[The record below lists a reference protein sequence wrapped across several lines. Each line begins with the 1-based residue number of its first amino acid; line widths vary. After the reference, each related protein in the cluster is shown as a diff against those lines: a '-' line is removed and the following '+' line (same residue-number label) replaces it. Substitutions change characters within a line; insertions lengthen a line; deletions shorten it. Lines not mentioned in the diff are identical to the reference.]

1 MPGAPPS
8 ALCKSQVGAKTV
20 CADERV
26 RVPNMKDRLIVILG
40 FMGCGKTTVA
50 RELARRLAVEPVD
63 LDSFV
68 FDREGRSPAEIIAAD
83 GEPAFREIETAA
95 LNEVLTTKAGRVI
108 ALGGGTWT
116 VPANRTLIV
125 LHDCTTIWLDP
136 PFDLCWQRINS
147 SSDTVRPLAPDRETA
162 RSRYQTRRADY
173 ALAEHRIAI
182 SDSDDQ
188 ETIARQI
195 LPLC

>member
-1 MPGAPPS
+1 
-8 ALCKSQVGAKTV
+8 
-20 CADERV
+20 
-26 RVPNMKDRLIVILG
+26 MKDRLIVILG

-50 RELARRLAVEPVD
+50 RELAHRLAVAPVD

-68 FDREGRSPAEIIAAD
+68 FDREGRSPAEIIATD

-116 VPANRTLIV
+116 VPANRTLIA

-136 PFDLCWQRINS
+136 PFDLCWLRINS